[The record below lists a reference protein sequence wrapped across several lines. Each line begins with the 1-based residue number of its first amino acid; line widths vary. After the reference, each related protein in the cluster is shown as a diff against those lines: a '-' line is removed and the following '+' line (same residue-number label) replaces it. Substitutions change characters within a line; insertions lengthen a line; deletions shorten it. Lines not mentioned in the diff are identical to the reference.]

1 MMRTILLRLVLAV
14 APLIAASAASAADPT
29 EQLCDK
35 REKILQTLEHQ
46 YGELE
51 VGYGVTMDG
60 ALLEL
65 ATAKDGV
72 TWTLVRTAPTGES
85 CLVAA
90 GQKWAARSLPVKQA
104 EVLAPY

>member
-1 MMRTILLRLVLAV
+1 MAV
-14 APLIAASAASAADPT
+14 SAASAADPT

-35 REKILQTLEHQ
+35 REKVLKTLESQ

-51 VGYGVTMDG
+51 IGYGVTMDG

-65 ATAKDGV
+65 AAAKDGV
-72 TWTLVRTAPTGES
+72 TWTLVRTAPNGTS

-90 GQKWAARSLPVKQA
+90 GQRWGNVPEPVKQA

>member
-1 MMRTILLRLVLAV
+1 MRTILLRLVLAV
-14 APLIAASAASAADPT
+14 APLMAVSAASAADPT
-29 EQLCDK
+29 DQLCDK
-35 REKILQTLEHQ
+35 RETILQTLERQ

-51 VGYGVTMDG
+51 IGYGVTMDG

-72 TWTLVRTAPTGES
+72 TWTLVRTMPTGMS

-90 GQKWAARSLPVKQA
+90 GQKWGARHQPVKQA
-104 EVLAPY
+104 EVIAPY